1 MIGEDRVVPVSRQ
14 KAVLPNKETL
24 MARRI
29 LTVLPMMLVG
39 VIPSAVCRPAA
50 ADEFPSVPSDVRLE
64 QRASRVAHLPANST
78 FSDPAYQAVHF
89 PQPEQPDPAGGFE
102 RRVPIEELVA
112 YALANNPQ
120 IQATRYQAR
129 SLGARVP
136 QAVALPDPMLMT
148 TAFLDSIETA
158 AGPQEVMMSLSQ
170 KFPLFGKRA
179 LRSQVAYHHAMA
191 AYAQVTAVELQVIE
205 RVKKVYYD
213 IFFLQRA
220 IDVTRAME
228 PRLEDVIEIARTKYE
243 TNVPGA
249 GLENVLRLE
258 VELWGLKNRLTEL
271 RQTEVEAQARLASI
285 LHLRPPVRIDPVE
298 QLPQRNV
305 AHTAELLID
314 LAESSQPELS
324 TRRREIR
331 RDRVAVDLA
340 CRSYYPD
347 ATVSLNWYE
356 IGTPGLSPVATGDDA
371 FALGVG
377 VNLPIYRS
385 RLDAAVREAQYKASQ
400 SARRYAAT
408 QDQIRGE
415 VAATYAQFVKHD
427 RIMKILGSKIVP
439 RAAQTLD
446 LSIEAYGVRNLDFQK
461 LIDNYTTYLRYQID
475 YYKQQALREQTI
487 ASLERVVGTS
497 VVNRSAELPATELP
511 AEEES
516 LQAPLPP
523 LIQ

>member
-1 MIGEDRVVPVSRQ
+1 MIGKDRVMPVSRQ
-14 KAVLPNKETL
+14 KAVLPKKESF

-29 LTVLPMMLVG
+29 QTVLPMMLVG
-39 VIPSAVCRPAA
+39 VILSAACRPAA
-50 ADEFPSVPSDVRLE
+50 ADEFLSEPSDIRLD
-64 QRASRVAHLPANST
+64 QRALRVARLPTDSPL
-78 FSDPAYQAVHF
+78 SDPAYQAAHF
-89 PQPEQPDPAGGFE
+89 SQPEQSDPAGGFDS
-102 RRVPIEELVA
+102 RVPIEELVA
-112 YALANNPQ
+112 YAMANNPQ
-120 IQATRYQAR
+120 IQAARYQAR

-136 QAVALPDPMLMT
+136 QAVSLPDPMLMT

-205 RVKKVYYD
+205 RVKKAYFD
-213 IFFLQRA
+213 IHFLQRA

-228 PRLEDVIEIARTKYE
+228 PRLKDVIEIARTKYE

-249 GLENVLRLE
+249 GLENVFRVQ
-258 VELWGLKNRLTEL
+258 VELSNLKMRLIEL
-271 RQTEVEAQARLASI
+271 HQSEVEAQARLASI

-298 QLPQRNV
+298 QLRQRNV
-305 AHTAELLID
+305 AHTAELLFD

-324 TRRREIR
+324 TRRREIC
-331 RDRVAVDLA
+331 RDRAAVDLA

-347 ATVSLNWYE
+347 ATVSFNWHE

-377 VNLPIYRS
+377 VNLPIYRT

-415 VAATYAQFVKHD
+415 VAATYAKFVKHD
-427 RIMKILGSKIVP
+427 QMMQILGSEIVP

-475 YYKQQALREQTI
+475 YYKQQAMREQTI
-487 ASLERVVGTS
+487 ASLERAVGTS
-497 VVNRSAELPATELP
+497 VVNNSTALPGSELPAV
-511 AEEES
+511 EES

-523 LIQ
+523 SMQ